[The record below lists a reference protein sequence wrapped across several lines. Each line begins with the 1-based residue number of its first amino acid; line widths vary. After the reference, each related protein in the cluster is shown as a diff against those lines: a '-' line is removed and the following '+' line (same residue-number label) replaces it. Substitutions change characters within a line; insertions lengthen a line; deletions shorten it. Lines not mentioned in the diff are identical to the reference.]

1 MEEEQKK
8 LVESSFLRIDDFLNK
23 LSEEGSVYFFCFI
36 ILIFNY
42 KRFFLIKQER
52 NNNSKKNKLKESN
65 KIKIFI
71 DDND

>member
-52 NNNSKKNKLKESN
+52 NNNSKKHKLKESN